1 MIIPWAKIMI
11 SDVLSKAFARKFLII
26 FEKCNLCFHFAIE
39 GLEKGAKIELN
50 FGKMNVNPYLCTINH
65 LSKLTISS
73 DYE

>member
-39 GLEKGAKIELN
+39 DHEKGAKIELN
-50 FGKMNVNPYLCTINH
+50 FGKMNVNSYLCTINH
-65 LSKLTISS
+65 LSKLTISF